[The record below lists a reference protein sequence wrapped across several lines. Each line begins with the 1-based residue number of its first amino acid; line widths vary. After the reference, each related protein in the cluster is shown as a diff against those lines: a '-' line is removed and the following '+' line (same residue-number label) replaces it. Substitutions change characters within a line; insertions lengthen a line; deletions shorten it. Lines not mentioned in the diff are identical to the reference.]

1 MSVYAPQG
9 NRANTQ
15 VLLLNPR
22 PNPSSSLNYLI
33 TFPPGFLPPLSP
45 QTPHHYDSSNSP
57 IVTRDP
63 PASSGSSSSTNT
75 PSLLYISL
83 TIPGTMAS
91 GPKHNVVGCQ
101 SGFADVYQDALC
113 DVVTMPPAERGKAM
127 VTFDLTTPCQ
137 ILSEVVTNKMP
148 PYIQKWCTE
157 FSAVSRDPRKPLGTV
172 EAIRLERGAIFLPKT
187 GYLAVLIPLTNSK
200 CQVHMVGR
208 NGSFES
214 MDLQAEDVVILGDT
228 AMHVTGGSL
237 RFLCTAY
244 DLVPQAPHVPIIIEP

>member
-75 PSLLYISL
+75 PYDHSTVHLPWRCSSLHCLPPLRSLLYISL

-127 VTFDLTTPCQ
+127 VTFDLTAPCQ
-137 ILSEVVTNKMP
+137 TLSEVVTNKM
-148 PYIQKWCTE
+148 
-157 FSAVSRDPRKPLGTV
+157 VSNP
-172 EAIRLERGAIFLPKT
+172 
-187 GYLAVLIPLTNSK
+187 LIPLHLLLPIYLPLIASIHSEV
-200 CQVHMVGR
+200 VHRVLGR
-208 NGSFES
+208 QPRS
-214 MDLQAEDVVILGDT
+214 T
-228 AMHVTGGSL
+228 K
-237 RFLCTAY
+237 
-244 DLVPQAPHVPIIIEP
+244 APRYGRGHSS